1 MERLLDGRYR
11 LQSEIARGAIGAVWR
26 AIDAASGAPVAVKW
40 LRPEAAVQPELVTAF
55 VNEAEFLAELDHPS
69 VVGARDFV
77 TVEGGYALVMDLVD
91 GEDLRRRL
99 RRDGPVPPSVAAN
112 VVAQVAAVLE
122 YLHDRGIVH
131 GDVKPGNVLV
141 PADGGPVRLAD
152 FGVARRFP
160 RRTSQRP
167 GQVNG
172 SGRRPGDGEES
183 TAETGTGRV
192 VHATPEYVAPE
203 VVVGGAPTPSAD
215 VYAVGVVLFELLSG
229 RSPYRGG
236 PPLDVLRRHATCLP
250 VPPPGLPPAA
260 WPVIEE
266 CMALDPARRPSAA
279 AIAARMPD
287 VEEALDGLPPLP
299 DLAPD
304 AVTWWPRPAGDRP
317 TFTGVARAVTWV
329 PLQAAPVSPASAY
342 SGRMVAIPV
351 SGMPSDPP
359 PAMRARGGTDHLAAA
374 WSPGGPGT
382 WPAEPADPAPAK
394 RSWSFRRTRRAGQ
407 PERS

>member
-1 MERLLDGRYR
+1 
-11 LQSEIARGAIGAVWR
+11 
-26 AIDAASGAPVAVKW
+26 
-40 LRPEAAVQPELVTAF
+40 
-55 VNEAEFLAELDHPS
+55 
-69 VVGARDFV
+69 
-77 TVEGGYALVMDLVD
+77 MDLVD
-91 GEDLRRRL
+91 GEDLRKRL
-99 RRDGPVPPSVAAN
+99 RRDGPVPPAVAAN
-112 VVAQVAAVLE
+112 VVSQVAAVLT
-122 YLHDRGIVH
+122 YLHGRGIVH

-160 RRTSQRP
+160 RRASQRN
-167 GQVNG
+167 GRVNG
-172 SGRRPGDGEES
+172 SSPPGADGEES
-183 TAETGTGRV
+183 TAETGTGRI

-203 VVVGGAPTPSAD
+203 VVVGGTPTPAAD
-215 VYAVGVVLFELLSG
+215 VYALGVVLFELLCG

-236 PPLDVLRRHATCLP
+236 PPLDVLRRHAACLP

-266 CMALDPARRPSAA
+266 CMALDPAARPSAA
-279 AIAARMPD
+279 AVAARMPE

-299 DLAPD
+299 ELATD
-304 AVTWWPRPAGDRP
+304 AVTWWPRPDGDRP
-317 TFTGVARAVTWV
+317 TVTGVARAVTWV

-359 PAMRARGGTDHLAAA
+359 PAMRARGGTDHLVAA
-374 WSPGGPGT
+374 WAPGGPGT
-382 WPAEPADPAPAK
+382 WPAEPADPIPVR
-394 RSWSFRRTRRAGQ
+394 RSWPFRRTRRAGQ